1 LGEGEPA
8 VAREKD
14 EEGDPDLP
22 HESDEYSVDDGVRD
36 AIMLCAGLEEAVRV
50 NKGGDDEGENV

>member
-1 LGEGEPA
+1 M
-8 VAREKD
+8 AREKD

-22 HESDEYSVDDGVRD
+22 HESDEYSVGDGVRD

>member
-1 LGEGEPA
+1 